1 MAEFESLVTEP
12 NAEELRVL
20 DWRYTQLR
28 ALGIDRLESQ
38 LLAESDADLELVRRL
53 VAAGCPTHLAVRIAL

>member
-1 MAEFESLVTEP
+1 MAEDESLVTEP

-28 ALGIDRLESQ
+28 ALGIDQLESR
-38 LLAESDADLELVRRL
+38 LLAESEADLELVRRL
-53 VAAGCPTHLAVRIAL
+53 VATGCPTDLAVQIAL